1 VDAGALIVAALAA
14 VAGAFGASV
23 FCLLYGRRRQP
34 DISQRVAMER
44 ALEKSQ
50 ARLAFAAKTVG
61 FGLWEWDTSSGDLRW
76 DDSMFV
82 MFGLSRGEFENSHD
96 AWKAYVHPD
105 DLEATELVM
114 AEAIAAG
121 KSIDVTFR
129 ICTGPGEIRY
139 IRRKGGQV
147 FDASGRPTERLG
159 ASIDV
164 TEEKTRELEVAA
176 LNATLEQQVV
186 ARTAE
191 LHALAVIQ
199 RAVLAN
205 AAHGIMVTDVNGLT
219 TIFNPAAE
227 RIYGYRADEIVGK
240 TVSMIRYDEA
250 EMIARAAQLSAELGR
265 PFEPGLE
272 VFIARARDGGIDSH
286 EWTCIRKD
294 GSRRPVMM
302 STSQLT
308 GDGGEDFGFL
318 SILVDLTERVEQ
330 ERALRES
337 ERFLK
342 AVTDHTPGMVCYW
355 DADLRCR
362 FANESFRIWFGKSGA
377 EMVGTRFSD
386 LHGGELMRLDELYI
400 RGVLRGEA
408 QSFERQL
415 TKADGRI
422 GHVWCHYIPDMQDN
436 QVRGY
441 YAFVSEITEL
451 KEAQIELEITN
462 QQLKV
467 AKAAAES
474 ASQTK
479 STFLA
484 SMSHEIRTPMNAIMG
499 IADLLAK
506 TTLSPEQDEYVQIF
520 RRAGQS
526 LLHLINDILDLSKVE
541 AAQIELER
549 NPFSLNVH
557 LKRVMALITPRALEK
572 GLTLSCEI
580 ALDVTNELVGDAP
593 RLEQVLFN
601 LLGNAI
607 KFTQTGGV
615 SLRVVRVPDG
625 PTPTTLGF
633 IVSDTGIGIAS
644 DKLDAVFER
653 FTQADSSTTRRFGG
667 SGLGLTIARQLVEL
681 MGGSISC
688 VSELGQGSVFTFTAP
703 FETPNESALL
713 ETMPARPSADTTPLT
728 LAPLRILTVDDSRDN
743 RALILA
749 YLKNTP
755 YQSDVA
761 ATGAMACEMF
771 TAGQYDV
778 VLMDRQM
785 PVMDGLTATRAIR
798 AWEKAND
805 RRPTPI
811 IALTAA
817 AMRGDREV
825 CLAAGCTAYLTKP
838 IDRDVLLRAIAEHT
852 AAEAPSPLKAGPVND
867 PVSPP
872 AHASLGEVI

>member
-1 VDAGALIVAALAA
+1 VGAGALILAALAA

-23 FCLLYGRRRQP
+23 FFLLYRRR
-34 DISQRVAMER
+34 DSSQRVATEH
-44 ALEKSQ
+44 ALEKAQ
-50 ARLAFAAKTVG
+50 ARLAFAARTVG

-82 MFGLSRGEFENSHD
+82 MFGLSRDEFENSHD

-105 DLEATELVM
+105 DLEATELAM
-114 AEAIAAG
+114 AKAIAAG
-121 KSIDVTFR
+121 ESIDVTFR

-139 IRRKGGQV
+139 IRRKGAQV
-147 FDASGRPTERLG
+147 FDASGRPMARLG

-176 LNATLEQQVV
+176 LNANLEQQVV
-186 ARTAE
+186 ARTTE
-191 LHALAVIQ
+191 LRAATVVQ

-205 AAHGIMVTDVNGLT
+205 AAHGIMVTDVNGLYT
-219 TIFNPAAE
+219 VFNPAAE

-240 TVSMIRYDEA
+240 PAGTIPYDEA
-250 EMIARAAQLSAELGR
+250 EMITRAAELSVELGR
-265 PFEPGLE
+265 PLEPGLE
-272 VFIARARDGGIDSH
+272 VFIARAKDGGIDSH
-286 EWTCIRKD
+286 EWTCIAKD

-302 STSQLT
+302 TTSQLR
-308 GDGGEDFGFL
+308 GDGGEDFGYL
-318 SILVDLTERVEQ
+318 SIVVDLTERVEQ

-337 ERFLK
+337 EQFLK
-342 AVTDHTPGMVCYW
+342 AATDHFPALVSYW

-362 FANESFRIWFGKSGA
+362 FANEPFRVWFGKSDA
-377 EMVGTRFSD
+377 EMDGLALGDLQGGT
-386 LHGGELMRLDELYI
+386 LMSERYI
-400 RGVLRGEA
+400 RGVLHGEA
-408 QSFERQL
+408 QSFGRQL
-415 TKADGRI
+415 AKADGRT
-422 GHVWCHYIPDMQDN
+422 GHVWCHYVPDRQDDE
-436 QVRGY
+436 VRGF
-441 YAFVSEITEL
+441 YAFAADVTAL
-451 KEAQIELEITN
+451 REAQIELENTN

-506 TTLSPEQDEYVQIF
+506 TTLSAEQDEYVQIF
-520 RRAGQS
+520 RRAGQN

-541 AAQIELER
+541 AAQIELEHD
-549 NPFSLNVH
+549 PFSLNVH
-557 LKRVMALITPRALEK
+557 LKRLMALMTPRALEK

-580 ALDVTNELVGDAP
+580 AFDVSNELVGDAP

-625 PTPTTLGF
+625 PAPTTLGF

-644 DKLDAVFER
+644 DQLDAVFER

-667 SGLGLTIARQLVEL
+667 TGLGLTIARQLVEL

-703 FETPNESALL
+703 FETPSDSAIA
-713 ETMPARPSADTTPLT
+713 ETTPARPGPDTTPLA
-728 LAPLRILTVDDSRDN
+728 LAPLRVLTVDDSRDN

-755 YQSDVA
+755 YESDVA
-761 ATGAMACEMF
+761 ATGAMACEMV
-771 TAGQYDV
+771 TTGRYDL

-805 RRPTPI
+805 RKPTPI

-817 AMRGDREV
+817 AMRGDREI

-852 AAEAPSPLKAGPVND
+852 AAEAPSSLETRLVNNTI
-867 PVSPP
+867 SPP
-872 AHASLGEVI
+872 ERAPLGEAA